1 LGTICVEKLVFD
13 RMHATV
19 KRVLAAAAA
28 LLVMG
33 TIIAAAP
40 AAKRQ
45 PRLAIVDESPLVVR
59 GTGFL
64 PRERV
69 TLRAAAGDE
78 QAAKIVRATPTGVF
92 SARFEAIPD
101 ASCSPLTVTA
111 AGARGTTA
119 AARRPRIPEACGIV
133 IQP

>member
-1 LGTICVEKLVFD
+1 
-13 RMHATV
+13 MHAGV
-19 KRVLAAAAA
+19 KRVIAAAAA
-28 LLVMG
+28 LVVAVTLV
-33 TIIAAAP
+33 AAAP

-45 PRLAIVDESPLVVR
+45 PRLTIVNESPLVVR
-59 GTGFL
+59 GIGFL

-69 TLRAAAGDE
+69 TLRATAGDQ

-92 SARFEAIPD
+92 SARFETIPD
-101 ASCSPLTVTA
+101 ASCSPLSVSA